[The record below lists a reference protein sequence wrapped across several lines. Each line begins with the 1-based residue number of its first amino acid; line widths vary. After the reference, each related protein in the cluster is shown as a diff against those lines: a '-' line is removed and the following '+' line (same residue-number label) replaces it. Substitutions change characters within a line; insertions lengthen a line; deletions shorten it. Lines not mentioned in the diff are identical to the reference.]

1 MKVGQVNSVLFR
13 SSQAVTKPENSNE
26 QKSQLKELSNITPDL
41 AVSVPQKY
49 TLPMTVHPYP
59 CISL

>member
-13 SSQAVTKPENSNE
+13 SSQAVTKPENSNK
-26 QKSQLKELSNITPDL
+26 QKPQLKELSNITPDF

-49 TLPMTVHPYP
+49 T
-59 CISL
+59 